1 MYAELSRRYG
11 RGFTL
16 VEMLVVIA
24 IIGILAGLLM
34 PALFSALEGARTTF
48 CANNQRQLNICFNNY
63 ATDNGGLLL
72 FSSANGL
79 RQGVFV
85 LGTTQ
90 ARVYFPDEVRKCPSI
105 RTVFSDSTGTNHG
118 WGTGTAGYMNEYYS
132 SQLVPVAAYA
142 AAGIYTL
149 RFANFKGNA
158 SKEPAATTEGATAPS
173 KYMYHADTVAFTRYG
188 VTQAYRVMGQAAD
201 DSFNNQSDL
210 DGNLS
215 YRNLVFRHSR
225 TANGLYGD
233 GHVETLRPDK
243 LPAGYAW
250 NNRSPSSA
258 GWRP

>member
-1 MYAELSRRYG
+1 MYAKSLRRYS
-11 RGFTL
+11 RFTL
-16 VEMLVVIA
+16 VEMLVVVA

-34 PALFSALEGARTTF
+34 PALFSALESARSTF
-48 CANNQRQLNICFNNY
+48 CANNQRQFNICVMNY
-63 ATDNGGLLL
+63 TSDNGGLIL

-79 RQGVFV
+79 RQTAFA
-85 LGTTQ
+85 LGATQ
-90 ARVYFPDEVRKCPSI
+90 ARALFPDEMRKCPST
-105 RTVFSDSTGTNHG
+105 RTAFTATSGTNYG

-132 SQLVPVAAYA
+132 SQAVPVAAYA

-158 SKEPAATTEGATAPS
+158 SKEPAATTEGATSPS
-173 KYMYHADTVAFTRYG
+173 KYMYQADTVVFTRYG
-188 VTQAYRVMGQAAD
+188 ETQTYRLMGQAAD
-201 DSFNNQSDL
+201 DSFNNQTDL

-233 GHVETLRPDK
+233 GHVATLRPDR